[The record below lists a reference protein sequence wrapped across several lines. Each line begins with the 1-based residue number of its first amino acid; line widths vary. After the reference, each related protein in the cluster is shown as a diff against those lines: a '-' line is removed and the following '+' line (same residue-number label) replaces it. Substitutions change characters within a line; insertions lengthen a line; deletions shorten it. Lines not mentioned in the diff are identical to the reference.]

1 MSVSA
6 SVWIQKHYPD
16 QLDYPIVMLSI
27 SILMYICIVLR
38 KKKLVKQEPK
48 HVFKIKLDFFGISLE
63 FWQTSS
69 NLSQF
74 HE

>member
-1 MSVSA
+1 MDTKTLPGS
-6 SVWIQKHYPD
+6 IR
-16 QLDYPIVMLSI
+16 LSN
-27 SILMYICIVLR
+27 SDAEHQHSDVHLYCVE

-69 NLSQF
+69 NSSQF